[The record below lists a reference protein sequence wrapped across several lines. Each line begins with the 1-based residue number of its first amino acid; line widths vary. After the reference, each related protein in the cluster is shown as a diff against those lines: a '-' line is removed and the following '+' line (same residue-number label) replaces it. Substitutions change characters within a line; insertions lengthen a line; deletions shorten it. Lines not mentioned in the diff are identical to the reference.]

1 MVGSIPTGST
11 KNYGPQRQWV
21 LCDIRGMKLLV
32 SRRKIDTAKTKA
44 HGSGSN
50 PEWST
55 MPPYPIVGM
64 DGTENPRK
72 LVRLESLAT
81 KKS

>member
-50 PEWST
+50 PGWST
-55 MPPYPIVGM
+55 KNLSVQ
-64 DGTENPRK
+64 TNKK
-72 LVRLESLAT
+72 LLYFQYE
-81 KKS
+81 KYNDC